1 MQLTTNSNSLHTNSR
16 QNETATHRQNIYII
30 FVDFSVSDTSEI
42 ISLLRSKQFAPR
54 GRNVDSLET
63 LFETLSE
70 RVWDIII
77 CKELFSSFDPLT
89 MIKKLNTSE
98 KDLPVIMLSEQATEE
113 TTTQALLNHVQ
124 ALLPSNNAEL
134 LHIHITREYAHLEA
148 RRQVRLMQLQLS
160 EYQKRSKLLMDCSL
174 MAICFISNQR
184 IIYLNDAFCRLF
196 GYQVID
202 QLLNKPLSSL
212 VAIQERKGLAK
223 LVSDFLDSNQN
234 KQTYQLLGK
243 RADDSNFTI
252 HLALQHAYYQDNAC
266 LEITIEDNSA
276 ATLQSKFDDLDP
288 ITGLYNERYFSTTLE
303 SNVRQAQRGG
313 NDCQLLYI
321 DILNLDAT
329 KKQYGTEA
337 SKMLARDITDIL
349 NEVFNKSHIKARIDD
364 TRFTVIYSDPD
375 IDKAIIITNT
385 LYQRFTKH
393 KLTLGDEEIGIE
405 CAIAIVPI
413 SETTAGVSQ
422 ILDRGREVILQCL
435 ASEDD
440 SIGVFNI
447 EHSHKQQEQ
456 TQSIQQAIDAIDN
469 DRLRLLFQPLVPLV
483 FHSDQHHYEVL
494 LRMIGDDDEN
504 IPPAQFF
511 QSMEFANLN
520 EKMDRWVVKNS
531 AAQLREQLDK
541 EKKVKFFISVTD
553 TVWEQQDLLVWIADL
568 LRESRIPADHI
579 VIQISETESVN
590 SLPRAKYFVDGLRK
604 LNCLICLKHYGST
617 NSSQDVLKT
626 LDPHYIKFDASYIQ
640 EISEDTG
647 YDSNF
652 EELLINLTNLGKITI
667 APQVE
672 TPKIMSLLWK
682 HGVGMVQGYY
692 LQAPDEY
699 MCYDFDGN

>member
-1 MQLTTNSNSLHTNSR
+1 MQLTANSSSLHAPSR
-16 QNETATHRQNIYII
+16 QSETISHRQNIYII
-30 FVDFSVSDTSEI
+30 FVDFNDSDTSEI
-42 ISLLRSKQFAPR
+42 ISSLRNKQFAPR
-54 GRNVDSLET
+54 GRNISSMEML
-63 LFETLSE
+63 LETLSE

-77 CKELFSSFDPLT
+77 CKEQFNHFDPLL
-89 MIKKLNTSE
+89 MIKKLNALE
-98 KDLPVIMLSEQATEE
+98 KDLPVIMLSDQVNNESITK
-113 TTTQALLNHVQ
+113 ALQNHVQ
-124 ALLPSNNAEL
+124 AILPSNNDEL
-134 LHIHITREYAHLEA
+134 LHIHITREYANLET

-160 EYQKRSKLLMDCSL
+160 EYQKSSKLLMDCSL
-174 MAICFISNQR
+174 MAICFIDNQK
-184 IIYLNDAFCRLF
+184 IVYLNNAFCRIF
-196 GYQVID
+196 GYQVKD
-202 QLLNKPLSSL
+202 QLLHKPLSSL
-212 VAIQERKGLAK
+212 VALQERKGLAK

-234 KQTYQLLGK
+234 KQSYQLLGK
-243 RADDSNFTI
+243 RADDSNFTV
-252 HLALQHAYYQDNAC
+252 HLALQHAYYQDSPC
-266 LEITIEDNSA
+266 IEVTIEDNNTAS
-276 ATLQSKFDDLDP
+276 LQSKFDDLDP
-288 ITGLYNERYFSTTLE
+288 ITGLYNERYFSDTME

-313 NDCQLLYI
+313 HDCQLLYI
-321 DILNLDAT
+321 DILNLDTT

-337 SKMLARDITDIL
+337 SKVFARDVTDIL
-349 NEVFNKSHIKARIDD
+349 NETFNKSHIKARIDD
-364 TRFTVIYSDPD
+364 SHFTVIYSDPN
-375 IDKAIIITNT
+375 IDKAITITNT
-385 LYQRFTKH
+385 LYHRFTKH
-393 KLTLGDEEIGIE
+393 RITLDDEELSIE

-413 SETTAGVSQ
+413 TETIAGVSQ
-422 ILDRGREVILQCL
+422 VLERGQEAILQCL

-440 SIGVFNI
+440 RICVFNI
-447 EHSHKQQEQ
+447 ENSHKQQEQ
-456 TQSIQQAIDAIDN
+456 IQSIEQAIYAIDH

-494 LRMIGDDDEN
+494 LRMIGEDGEN

-553 TVWEQQDLLVWIADL
+553 TVWEQQDLLLWIADL

-579 VIQISETESVN
+579 VIQISETESAN
-590 SLPRAKYFVDGLRK
+590 SLSRAKYFVDGLRK

-617 NSSQDVLKT
+617 NNSQDILKT

-640 EISEDTG
+640 EISEETG
-647 YDSNF
+647 YGSNF